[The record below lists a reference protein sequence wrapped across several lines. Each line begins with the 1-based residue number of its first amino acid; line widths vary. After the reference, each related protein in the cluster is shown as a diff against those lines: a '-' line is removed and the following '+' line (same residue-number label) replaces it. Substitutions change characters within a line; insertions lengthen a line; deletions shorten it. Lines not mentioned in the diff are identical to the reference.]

1 MKFYFCERCG
11 KRITEADL
19 AEGLAKDKQL
29 KGVYCKECGVGV
41 LTMTAEALTAA
52 EIAKAAGGKTSPS
65 SGAEKVAGGQARAS
79 PVHKPAAAVRAAHPS
94 APASRSLAV
103 VFVLAVVVAAVVVI
117 ALYAATAGPRPA
129 SRTATTPAKPAPAPP
144 ARPPDTSAPGG
155 GPSSK
160 PAPVPDTR
168 ENRPPDAPPRTPALE
183 AEYRAR
189 AAYDAL
195 VASWKTL
202 DPADVA
208 ARKAAAE
215 SFLKE
220 HGESL
225 QAARVRVLLTE
236 LAAKTA
242 PPPPPEPAP
251 PVTAPAADTVKTP
264 AEAPSGK
271 PAETAAPKA
280 APPPERA
287 PAAGWPPILSEAQ
300 AATLALLDE
309 SFALLAKSQAKA
321 ALARARKDSSPE
333 AQALAKLLERV
344 EALCR
349 RAVDE
354 LTRRPPGEPIRVTVN
369 KMELTGK
376 LTRIEGGRAWLRTK
390 DLELPVDVSE
400 LPRDL
405 LLGALNLAASG
416 ADGEADRAAF
426 LFATGDVDGAVALLP
441 KLDKEKN
448 RELAALV
455 EARAQLNLRRRFAK
469 AVADLEAAIA
479 RLDAKSA
486 VEQCE
491 ALPRSFAELANGEQ
505 KGRVEQL
512 GARARG
518 QTPAGLLRRAFSGEV
533 LKAEDD
539 YYVEVRY
546 EAGRGQGVWQDF
558 RLGKNWSLDAKGI
571 SSSWEGKEEGE
582 DLVYLPRFRMEA
594 LRVELVLQSP
604 QLDYIILHLGHAHA
618 KARWPDAGQLIL
630 TYEPKFSKH
639 FLDGHEWKKPARDGT
654 HRCILERTPEKARF
668 LIGDTPHDELSLARD
683 VVKQEPPGSLGL
695 YSYGGLTVKEVL
707 VKGFADEAWL
717 KKRIAEGR

>member
-1 MKFYFCERCG
+1 MNFFFCERCG

-29 KGVYCKECGVGV
+29 KGVYCKGCATGV
-41 LTMTAEALTAA
+41 LTMTAAA
-52 EIAKAAGGKTSPS
+52 VTPAEVARAAGEKAAPPS
-65 SGAEKVAGGQARAS
+65 AAGEPARAS
-79 PVHKPAAAVRAAHPS
+79 PVHKPAAAARAAHPP
-94 APASRSLAV
+94 APRSRPSFIAP
-103 VFVLAVVVAAVVVI
+103 VLAGVVAAGVVVA
-117 ALYAATAGPRPA
+117 LYLATAGP
-129 SRTATTPAKPAPAPP
+129 TPTGRGAAVP
-144 ARPPDTSAPGG
+144 ARPPPASPVNPPAATGPGG
-155 GPSSK
+155 APASK
-160 PAPVPDTR
+160 PPPVPDTR
-168 ENRPPDAPPRTPALE
+168 ENRPPDAPPHTLALE
-183 AEYRAR
+183 AEDRAR
-189 AAYDAL
+189 TAYDAL

-202 DPADVA
+202 AAADVA

-220 HGESL
+220 HGDSM

-236 LAAKTA
+236 LAAKTT
-242 PPPPPEPAP
+242 PPPEPAP
-251 PVTAPAADTVKTP
+251 PVTPPAGDTVKTP
-264 AEAPSGK
+264 AEASTAK
-271 PAETAAPKA
+271 PAETAATKA

-300 AATLALLDE
+300 QGTLALLDE

-321 ALARARKDSSPE
+321 ALARARKESSPE
-333 AQALAKLLERV
+333 AQALARLLERV
-344 EALCR
+344 EALRR
-349 RAVDE
+349 RAVEE
-354 LTRRPPGEPIRVTVN
+354 LTRRPPDEPVRVTVN

-376 LTRIEGGRAWLRTK
+376 LTRIDGGRAWIRAK

-400 LPRDL
+400 LPRDVL
-405 LLGALNLAASG
+405 LKALDLTG

-455 EARAQLNLRRRFAK
+455 ETRAQFNVRRRFAK
-469 AVADLEAAIA
+469 AVADVEAAIA
-479 RLDAKSA
+479 RVDAKSA
-486 VEQCE
+486 VEQWE
-491 ALPRSFAELANGEQ
+491 ALPRSFAELVNGEQ

-546 EAGRGQGVWQDF
+546 EAGRGQGVWRDF
-558 RLGKNWSLDAKGI
+558 RLGKNWSLDANGI
-571 SSSWEGKEEGE
+571 SSSWEGREEGE

-594 LRVELVLQSP
+594 LRAELVLQSP
-604 QLDYIILHLGHAHA
+604 RLDYVILHLGYAHA
-618 KARWPDAGQLIL
+618 KARWLDAGQLIM

-639 FLDGHEWKKPARDGT
+639 FLDGHEWKYPARDGT

-683 VVKQEPPGSLGL
+683 AVKQEPAGSLGL
-695 YSYGGLTVKEVL
+695 FSYGGLTVKEVL
-707 VKGFADEAWL
+707 VKGFADEEWL
-717 KKRIAEGR
+717 KKRMAEGLVINAR